1 MAVPSQRSICVS
13 CLAIIF
19 VVIARSALA
28 DNPSARLTMN
38 TDGAQTM
45 LALDGAAPF
54 HATADQVR
62 ELRLVEI
69 PDSPGVAA
77 VWQELK
83 PDGTVGYGYA
93 ISLDGRKFA
102 RARET
107 DYQLELRYAVFDP
120 TAGAP
125 SVSPALRANAESEL
139 YIVQFATP
147 PLEAYRR
154 ALHDRGATGWKFLP
168 NHACVVKMS
177 PAVRA
182 AVAQLPFVRWVGP
195 VEPAYKIEEEIL
207 SQLQSGQQVEPRRYS
222 IMVYERGAAA
232 QDRVSR
238 EIAAIGGEVHGTT
251 PGGFRL
257 EATLNLEQVRTIAS
271 LDDVMFIDRK
281 GPVEADMD
289 IVREIG
295 GADFIESTLGFT
307 GQGVRAEVADTEL
320 DVTHTEWSAP
330 PIIHIAGD
338 AGTDHGTSVYGIL
351 FARGASPQARGL
363 IPSGVGIFAESS
375 SLLGGGPTR
384 YQRTAE
390 IVDPNGP
397 YRCVFQT
404 NSTGDGRTTQYTTI
418 SAEMDDILLLNDILV
433 CQSQS
438 NAGSQDSRPQAW
450 AKNIVSVGAFN
461 HYDTLSRADDH
472 WGYSGSIGPASD
484 GRIKP
489 TLSHFYD
496 ETYTTTA
503 GGGYTQFGGTS
514 GATPIVA
521 GHFGLLFQMWHEGVF
536 PGFGGGESVFASR
549 PHMTTAK
556 ALLVNSAYR
565 YDWLA
570 GGPNGDIDRFKQGWG
585 MPDLQELYN
594 LREKI
599 LIVDE
604 SEVLAPFGS
613 GQYSVTVETGEPNFR
628 ATLVYADPPCIVG
641 AAHHRINDLSLRV
654 TSPDGTTYWGNHGLT
669 AGNFTTPGGSSDT
682 LNTEENVFVANPATG
697 QWRVEVLA
705 DEINEDGHLETPEV
719 DADYALVVTGG
730 LTIPPPLTMQLVS
743 GPSGFVPANTSPP
756 VEVEIMP
763 GSEAVVPGSE
773 TVFYRYDSGAFQ
785 SQPLVHGNGNLY
797 TATLPLTYCA
807 ATPQYYFSAES
818 SGGSVVYLPER
829 GAEAPLSA
837 TVGTF
842 TVILD
847 DNFESDLGWT
857 VVNDPSL
864 ASGTWE
870 RGVPAG
876 DGTRGDPIADYDD
889 SGQCFLTGNQAGN
902 WDVDGGPTRLV
913 SPRFDLS
920 AMPNATLRY
929 ARWWA
934 NDDKDSDPLDV
945 EVSNDGG
952 ATWVRIERVVNVSPG
967 WVERTV
973 QLNDYIS
980 LTSTVVVRFSAM
992 DRPNNS
998 IDEAAVDAVRITDF
1012 SCVDHRAA
1020 GDLNCDGLID
1030 TSDIDPF
1037 VLALIDP
1044 AAHAAAFPGC
1054 DHMLADTNRDGL
1066 VNGFDIDAFVLCL
1079 TGDGCPS

>member
-1 MAVPSQRSICVS
+1 MAVSSQRLICGFF
-13 CLAIIF
+13 LAIILA
-19 VVIARSALA
+19 VIAGPALA
-28 DNPSARLTMN
+28 DDPGARLSVN
-38 TDGAQTM
+38 TSGAQTT
-45 LALDGAAPF
+45 LALDGAEPF
-54 HATADQVR
+54 HATANQVL
-62 ELRLVEI
+62 EPRLVEI

-77 VWQELK
+77 VWQELQ
-83 PDGTVGYGYA
+83 PDGTVAHSYA
-93 ISLDGRKFA
+93 ISLNGRTFA

-107 DYQLELRYAVFDP
+107 DYRLKLRYAIFDP
-120 TAGAP
+120 TTGAP
-125 SVSPALRANAESEL
+125 YVDPTLRAAATSEL
-139 YIVQFATP
+139 YIVQFVTP

-154 ALHDRGATGWKFLP
+154 ALQDRGATGWTFLP
-168 NHACVVKMS
+168 SHACVVRMS

-182 AVAQLPFVRWVGP
+182 AVAPLSFVRWIGP
-195 VEPAYKIEEEIL
+195 VQPAYKIEEEIL
-207 SQLQSGQQVEPRRYS
+207 AQLQSGQEVERRRYS

-238 EIAAIGGEVHGTT
+238 QIAAIGGEVHGTT
-251 PGGFRL
+251 PEGFRL
-257 EATLNLEQVRTIAS
+257 EATLTLEQVLTIAS

-289 IVREIG
+289 IVRQIG
-295 GADFIESTLGFT
+295 GADFLESTLGFT
-307 GQGVRAEVADTEL
+307 GQGVRAEGADTEL

-330 PIIHIAGD
+330 PIIHIPGD

-363 IPSGVGIFAESS
+363 IPNGVGIFAESS

-390 IVDPNGP
+390 IVDPDGL
-397 YRCVFQT
+397 YQCVFQT

-418 SAEMDDILLLNDILV
+418 SAEMDDILLLYDILV

-450 AKNIVSVGAFN
+450 AKNIVSVGGFY
-461 HYDTLSRADDH
+461 HYDTLTRADDH
-472 WGYSGSIGPASD
+472 WDYGASIGPASD

-496 ETYTTTA
+496 QIYTTTA

-536 PGFGGGESVFASR
+536 EGFGGGASVFASR

-585 MPDLQELYN
+585 TPDLQELYN

-604 SEVLAPFGS
+604 TDVLAPFGS
-613 GQYSVTVETGEPNFR
+613 AQYSVTVQTDEPNFR
-628 ATLVYADPPCIVG
+628 ATLVYADPPGTVG
-641 AAHHRINDLSLRV
+641 AAHHRVNDLSLRV
-654 TSPDGTTYWGNHGLT
+654 TSPDGTVYWGNHGLT
-669 AGNFTTPGGSSDT
+669 AGNFSTPGGSSDT
-682 LNTEENVFVANPATG
+682 LNTEENVFVANPEWG
-697 QWRVEVLA
+697 QWSVEVLA
-705 DEINEDGHLETPEV
+705 DEINQDSHLETPEL
-719 DADYALVVTGG
+719 DADFALVVTGG

-743 GPSGFVPANTSPP
+743 GLSTYVPVNTSP
-756 VEVEIMP
+756 VVVVEITP
-763 GSEAVVPGSE
+763 GSESVVPGSE
-773 TVFYRYDSGAFQ
+773 TVFYRYDSGTFQ
-785 SQPLVHGNGNLY
+785 SLPLTHGDGNLY

-807 ATPQYYFSAES
+807 ATPQYYFSAEA
-818 SGGSVVYLPER
+818 SGGSVTYLPKR
-829 GAEAPLSA
+829 GAETPLSA
-837 TVGTF
+837 IVGTF
-842 TVILD
+842 TVVLD

-857 VVNDPSL
+857 VINDPSL
-864 ASGTWE
+864 ATGTWE

-876 DGTRGDPIADYDD
+876 DGTRGDPPDDYDG
-889 SGQCFLTGNQAGN
+889 SGQCYVTGNQVGN
-902 WDVDGGPTRLV
+902 WDVDGGPTRLL
-913 SPRFDLS
+913 SPTFDLS
-920 AMPNATLRY
+920 ALPNATLRY

-934 NDDKDSDPLDV
+934 NDDQDSDPLDV
-945 EVSNDGG
+945 EISNDGG
-952 ATWVRIERVVNVSPG
+952 ATWTLIERVVNVPPH

-973 QLNDYIS
+973 RISDYTA
-980 LTSTVVVRFSAM
+980 LTSAVVLRFSAM

-998 IDEAAVDAVRITDF
+998 MDEAGVDAVLITDF
-1012 SCVDHRAA
+1012 TCLSGPAA
-1020 GDLNCDGLID
+1020 GDLNCDGLLD

-1044 AAHAAAFPGC
+1044 AAYAAAFPEC
-1054 DHMLADTNRDGL
+1054 FPIRADLNGDGL
-1066 VNGFDIDAFVLCL
+1066 VDGADIDPFVTCL
-1079 TGDGCPS
+1079 TGGGCPS